1 MARVIELRA
10 WNKYHKKMHSVYEI
24 NFDHSIAKTR
34 DDETGGTYTFG
45 FIDLELMQFTGL
57 RDKKG
62 VKIFE
67 GDILI
72 DPLIKPEHYENGNYS
87 YGVVDFFNGVFR
99 IGYGHIDKTLY
110 DEIGAAYKQ
119 VIVGNIHQNP
129 KLLEKNNA

>member
-67 GDILI
+67 GDIVQLYYSNWLDKI
-72 DPLIKPEHYENGNYS
+72 EIIKYSNGS
-87 YGVVDFFNGVFR
+87 F
-99 IGYGHIDKTLY
+99 GYGGEHIFTAFSCLQSDMECGDHFT
-110 DEIGAAYKQ
+110 AAIK
-119 VIVGNIHQNP
+119 VIGNIHQNP
-129 KLLEKNNA
+129 ELLEKK

>member
-45 FIDLELMQFTGL
+45 FIDLELMQFAGL
-57 RDKKG
+57 HDKNG

-67 GDILI
+67 GDIVI
-72 DPLIKPEHYENGNYS
+72 CPNYS
-87 YGVVDFFNGVFR
+87 NGFVFGMNQPVTIQEVKIIDACVKFYGMGFPP
-99 IGYGHIDKTLY
+99 
-110 DEIGAAYKQ
+110 YKMEKIT
-119 VIVGNIHQNP
+119 VIGNIHQNP
-129 KLLEKNNA
+129 ELLEKK